1 MEKGRKGNSETSEN
15 TGSSSSLG
23 KHKWKKK
30 RNQEM
35 QGARPKSKSPQGHH
49 PPDVV
54 DDASA
59 PDPVSKGEELAVALR
74 SGVRREKSFE
84 KERSP
89 TGRLHC
95 SYCNVYFS
103 GKLELQTHCRG
114 QDHQTTIMSD
124 EGRDWK
130 HRPPPRGLG
139 ADEYALCST
148 YKDTHNCRLG
158 DQCVG
163 AHSDAELLEW
173 QERFEYRAMKLERA
187 REKQLH
193 GATYADQLLERLSQ
207 AQHQDALI
215 SEKIDAV
222 VVNMSMEPNLRV
234 SQKPS
239 QHEWTINLRPNSPL
253 RVVSLVHDAHR
264 THFAI
269 SEVTQI
275 DNHRHIHKSYEPE
288 NNQEW
293 INPDM
298 EAVLP
303 PDMPVQ
309 EYKVTIVFKT
319 AIYGTFRQAVIFD
332 FGTEPVLMQ
341 RLCVDVIPVEDLS
354 ALEETK
360 RTILTRSERWCEEN
374 VDIVYFEPKP
384 HELSDHDK
392 SILAMYPPPTNENFV
407 FTQSSMQKV
416 PSRNNYCSR
425 LHDLLH
431 IEELAQFDLMA
442 RFNIKTT
449 LQIVNTY
456 MLLPS
461 TASTAKYSRPGEL
474 FAKLELSSE
483 ISEDSHHGRLV
494 LSNCNTILV
503 APVTEDSEV
512 KETSKQESSA
522 SGSPTAGRKE
532 GESEE
537 KEILKPK
544 RRIYEV
550 LIEDKTK
557 KEIYLRFSE
566 AAVSELHL
574 AHDEEVTVEVQF
586 QLNRLPLCEMH
597 SALDRLPSL
606 DIVFPDMTL
615 EPTIPWSPIKQWGEG
630 LDMRLNPKQKEA
642 LVAITAPHG
651 LILPPILIIGPYGTG
666 KTYTLA
672 QGIKQIL
679 QQPDTRILICT
690 HSNSAAD
697 LYIKDYLHPYVQ
709 SGHEEAKPLRI
720 YYRNRWV
727 TTVHSSVQK
736 YCLIE
741 MDQGVRKFVMPTEK
755 EILAHRV
762 IVATLNTSRYLASL
776 NLEKGVFTHILIDE
790 AAQAMECEA
799 LTPMALVRP
808 DTRIVLAGDYMQL
821 SPEVFSPFC
830 EERGLGMSLLERLY
844 DLYPAD
850 SPCKIMLVENYRSH
864 SAIIKYTSD
873 LFYEGRLV
881 ASGKQ
886 TAHPKFHPL
895 TFFTARG
902 EDFQDPNSTAFYN
915 NSEVYEVC
923 EQVGEI
929 ISHWPKKEWGPLGEN
944 SIGVV
949 TPYADQMVRI
959 RAELRKR
966 KLYKINVERVLNVQG
981 KQFRVI
987 VLSTVRTRHTCK
999 PGAEGLDFG
1008 FLSNAKLLTTAITR
1022 AQSLVAVVGDPVS
1035 LCSVG
1040 KCRKLWEKFLQLCS
1054 EAGSLY
1060 GISWST
1066 LRSQLDGVELKKT
1079 YVLNPLAP
1087 EFVPRCIYYSIP
1099 PVPMVHTMPPYVN
1112 MYSPYNS
1119 YIPTYHMRPMLGP
1132 QALPYL
1138 PQPGMPSQWSP
1149 VHYGAGAKTPL
1160 VRPAAARLGQPLIA
1174 SHPLRSAVVTATHPH
1189 YMDPHGYDY
1198 QLHNNMISMYPY
1210 QTGSFPHRLPAMR
1223 HPAEL
1228 DPFTCGAF
1236 LPPPYQHIR
1245 PVPQRVVPPIGF
1257 RGPSF
1262 GRAMS
1267 LPPHQLGRL
1276 TPHSEG
1282 EKSYQFLN
1290 NVHFPERQLSNP
1302 PSVIARP
1309 VRSRADTE
1317 SPMSSHSRESSHS
1330 SANDSRHSS
1339 QSQPQQHSQSH
1350 VHPQVEAQKIPL
1362 LGAHLQYQSKPQA
1375 PPNIHID
1382 QQGPPMQ
1389 QLRQQTSHHQMIPQ
1403 PHPHSNG
1410 SVPIED
1416 AALPT
1421 PDVVR
1426 SINELINDHSPTK
1439 TASLWGSVDVES
1451 NNKLDLIQSRCRS
1464 PTGETWLG
1472 GNSSN
1477 SIKAANLNMSH
1488 PNPNPWSGT
1497 PTSVGKI
1504 VTVQEL
1510 EASLHM
1516 RKYPSGNMSSSG
1528 LNKAPGP
1535 LPFSPRELEKNVH
1548 IRENEEVGGGFG
1560 KGDVPPPPGFSS
1572 LNRMVDPLVRLDLNE
1587 GDPVGYRTPS
1597 LPLYLRRG
1605 SRESSSC
1612 SPGGTRNAHQS
1623 SVVGSMHSNNHSSSL
1638 SSLWNIGREE
1648 MNPVSSQGE
1657 LGLQNLSLSLGISPI
1672 GALNPFQNSQDSKTY
1687 AGVVRSSL
1695 QSSDSEKG
1703 EECEYALKDLGDKRL
1718 YTSNNHLYQHFQ

>member
-35 QGARPKSKSPQGHH
+35 QGARPKSKSPQGGMH
-49 PPDVV
+49 PDVM

-59 PDPVSKGEELAVALR
+59 LDPVSKGEELAVALR

-239 QHEWTINLRPNSPL
+239 QHEWTINLRPNTPL

-293 INPDM
+293 INPDI

-309 EYKVTIVFKT
+309 EYKVTIIFKT

-503 APVTEDSEV
+503 APITEDSEV
-512 KETSKQESSA
+512 KEASKQESSA
-522 SGSPTAGRKE
+522 SVSPTAGRKE

-537 KEILKPK
+537 KEILKSK
-544 RRIYEV
+544 RKIFEV

-557 KEIYLRFSE
+557 KEIYLRFPE

-606 DIVFPDMTL
+606 DIVFPDITL

-736 YCLIE
+736 MCRASIE
-741 MDQGVRKFVMPTEK
+741 GQVACAYVPWCAGPIFQLHVQSYYAHYGVDTIPWQLGPSHM
-755 EILAHRV
+755 
-762 IVATLNTSRYLASL
+762 NTAR
-776 NLEKGVFTHILIDE
+776 
-790 AAQAMECEA
+790 
-799 LTPMALVRP
+799 
-808 DTRIVLAGDYMQL
+808 
-821 SPEVFSPFC
+821 
-830 EERGLGMSLLERLY
+830 ERGLSRRETTRQ
-844 DLYPAD
+844 
-850 SPCKIMLVENYRSH
+850 H
-864 SAIIKYTSD
+864 WYTSD

-999 PGAEGLDFG
+999 QGAEGLDFG

-1174 SHPLRSAVVTATHPH
+1174 SHPLRSAVVTASHPH
-1189 YMDPHGYDY
+1189 YVDPHGYDY

-1210 QTGSFPHRLPAMR
+1210 QTGSFPPRLPAIR

-1339 QSQPQQHSQSH
+1339 QSQPQQHSQPH

-1362 LGAHLQYQSKPQA
+1362 LGAHIQYQSKPQA

-1403 PHPHSNG
+1403 PHPYSNG

-1477 SIKAANLNMSH
+1477 SIKAANLNMAH

-1516 RKYPSGNMSSSG
+1516 RKYPSGNLPSSG

-1587 GDPVGYRTPS
+1587 GEPVSYRTPS

-1612 SPGGTRNAHQS
+1612 SPGGTRNAHQGQ
-1623 SVVGSMHSNNHSSSL
+1623 VVGNMHSNNHSSSL

-1672 GALNPFQNSQDSKTY
+1672 GALNPFQNNQDSKTY